1 MSYTYSENS
10 YEHTVAIVRDAI
22 PRMSEHRIPI
32 TPANYAVW
40 YEYLGRA
47 NQALRTEMDALL
59 SRGRSISPT
68 EMQDLY
74 ARYLDQRGERVQAAK
89 TTLGQILSALI
100 SHTAQTEGHYD
111 GFSSELGAIAA
122 SLEGE
127 TTADDL
133 NAIIDRATRATNA
146 ALERGAELRQQFAA
160 LAAEMQQVRGELERS
175 HEEARTDALTGVCNR
190 LAFQETLLSLPE
202 ALHQDSHAPCL
213 MMVDVDFFKRVN
225 DTYGHLVG
233 DHVLRAVAQEIKAM
247 VRGRDIVA
255 RYGGEEFAVLLRDTP
270 RSGCVAV
277 AEHIRGGIE
286 RSLIALPEGAGEPL
300 AVTVSIGGAW
310 LRTEEPVE
318 AFVGRA
324 DRGLYGSKRKGRNQ
338 VTWEGRT
345 AEA

>member
-1 MSYTYSENS
+1 MPNTNSENS

-22 PRMSEHRIPI
+22 PRMSAHRIPI
-32 TPANYAVW
+32 TPSNYAVW

-47 NQALRTEMDALL
+47 NLALRAEMDALL
-59 SRGRSISPT
+59 SRQQPISEA
-68 EMQDLY
+68 EMRDLY

-89 TTLGQILSALI
+89 TTLGQIINALI
-100 SHTAQTEGHYD
+100 SHIAQTDGHYD
-111 GFSSELGAIAA
+111 SFATELGDIAA
-122 SLEGE
+122 SLVDE

-133 NAIIDRATRATNA
+133 NTIIDRATRATNA
-146 ALERGAELRQQFAA
+146 ALERGAELRQQFST
-160 LAAEMQQVRGELERS
+160 LAAEMQHVRGELERS

-190 LAFQETLLSLPE
+190 LGFQETLLDLPQA
-202 ALHQDSHAPCL
+202 ALDDSHAPCL
-213 MMVDVDFFKRVN
+213 MMIDVDFFKRVN

-233 DHVLRAVAQEIKAM
+233 DHVLQAVAQEIKAI

-277 AEHIRGGIE
+277 AEHIRSGIE
-286 RSLIALPEGAGEPL
+286 RNLIALPEGAGEPL

-310 LRTEEPVE
+310 LRTEEAVE
-318 AFVGRA
+318 GFVGRA
-324 DRGLYGSKRKGRNQ
+324 DRGLYRSKQKGRNQ
-338 VTWEGRT
+338 VTWEGAP